1 MNIRNEEIQK
11 IIVSVFELTGCKMT
25 ADDPVVAMMLL
36 QRREMVEHIQ
46 QSYEQQQAFLEDFVK
61 QSESLLIAA
70 AEFQE
75 IKQQLLAEIL
85 QSNAK
90 ELAQQEKRLF
100 ESVGKRL
107 IEFNRN
113 EQNLFFKRLKIG
125 VTFILLVQTAI
136 LIAVFF
142 VRFK

>member
-25 ADDPVVAMMLL
+25 AEDPVVAMMLL

-46 QSYEQQQAFLEDFVK
+46 QSYEQQQAFMEDFVK

>member
-46 QSYEQQQAFLEDFVK
+46 QSYEQQQAFLENFVK